1 MLHENGNGI
10 DVLQD
15 VVISDKN
22 LSIDLNLTGAQGKLM
37 FLGNGRLRNTNAGAS
52 LVIKNKVHTS
62 ILSISSGGRLR
73 ESSNEKI

>member
-1 MLHENGNGI
+1 
-10 DVLQD
+10 
-15 VVISDKN
+15 
-22 LSIDLNLTGAQGKLM
+22 M

-73 ESSNEKI
+73 ESSI